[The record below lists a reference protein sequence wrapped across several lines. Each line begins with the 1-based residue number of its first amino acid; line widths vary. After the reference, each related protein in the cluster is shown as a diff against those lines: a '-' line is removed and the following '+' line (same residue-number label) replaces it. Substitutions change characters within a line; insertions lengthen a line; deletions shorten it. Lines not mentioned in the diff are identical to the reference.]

1 MRTILKSKPAC
12 ALQAG
17 ADRAVSIE
25 ESRIMRVLID
35 IGHPGHI
42 HLFRNF
48 ARIFLLKRH
57 EVLFTIRE
65 KEFESELIEA
75 EGLPYRSLGPHYS
88 SAPGKIWGL
97 FRYNV
102 KVLFISLRFR
112 PDVYL
117 SHGSLYTLLSALILR
132 KPNITL
138 EDTGNPE
145 QLGIYLPFTKAV
157 LTSESFPFDY
167 GNKQV
172 RYNGYHELAYL
183 HPSYFKPDA
192 GIFKELGLS
201 DGTVFS
207 IVRFVAWSASH
218 DKKSSGLTTEQKI
231 RIVRHL
237 VKRGPLFIS
246 SESEL
251 PAELEKYRF
260 PLRPEKIHHALAF
273 ASLFVGE
280 GATMASECGILGTAA
295 IYINSV
301 IPDLIA
307 EQGREYGLISAFT
320 GFEGVIA
327 KVDEVLDRP
336 DLKSETKSR
345 SERLINSKCD
355 VTAFLVRFV
364 DEWPDSFTKTG
375 KNV

>member
-1 MRTILKSKPAC
+1 
-12 ALQAG
+12 
-17 ADRAVSIE
+17 
-25 ESRIMRVLID
+25 MRVLID
-35 IGHPGHI
+35 IGHPGHV

-48 ARIFLLKRH
+48 ACIFIRKGH
-57 EVLFTIRE
+57 NVLFTIRK
-65 KEFESELIEA
+65 KEFETDLIET

-88 SAPGKIWGL
+88 TAPGKIWGL
-97 FRYNV
+97 FRYNI

-132 KPNITL
+132 KPNIAL

-145 QLGIYLPFTKAV
+145 QVRLYLPFTKAV
-157 LTSESFPFDY
+157 LTAESFPFDY
-167 GNKQV
+167 GKKQV

-192 GIFKELGLS
+192 RVLKELGLPE
-201 DGTVFS
+201 GAVFS
-207 IVRFVAWSASH
+207 VVRFVAWSASH
-218 DKKSSGLTTEQKI
+218 DRQLSGLTTEQKI

-237 VKRGPLFIS
+237 GNRGPLFIS

-251 PAELEKYRF
+251 PAELEKFRF
-260 PLRPEKIHHALAF
+260 PLGPEKIHHTLAF

-280 GATMASECGILGTAA
+280 GATMASECALLGTPA

-301 IPDLIA
+301 IPDLVA
-307 EQGREYGLISAFT
+307 EQEREYGIISSFT
-320 GFEGVIA
+320 GFEGVIGKA
-327 KVDEVLDRP
+327 DELLDRP
-336 DLKSETKSR
+336 HLKSETKIR

-355 VTAFLVRFV
+355 VTAFLVRFIE
-364 DEWPDSFTKTG
+364 EWPNSFNKTG
-375 KNV
+375 IQEHG